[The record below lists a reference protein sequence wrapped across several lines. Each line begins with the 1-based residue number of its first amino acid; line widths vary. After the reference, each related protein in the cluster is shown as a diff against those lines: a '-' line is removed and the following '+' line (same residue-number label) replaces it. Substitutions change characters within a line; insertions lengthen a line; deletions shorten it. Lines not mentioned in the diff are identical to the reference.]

1 MAPPWCA
8 DPAATRELGVHAP
21 RRVVATGPGRACR
34 VPAMYDRCVQI
45 IFETVSPGRAATARP
60 PRPRRPRRALA
71 HKRHDRARA
80 AEAPSRGVSRAD
92 SLPARTLQSTFS
104 LQCMGSHETNSN
116 NQDERNEDKRTAPAA
131 HYPLTAHL
139 RSNEHHVRR
148 PQRTLSPTP
157 LSPHVNLMDDMHR
170 ACARP
175 PRQNR
180 T

>member
-45 IFETVSPGRAATARP
+45 IFETVSPGRAA
-60 PRPRRPRRALA
+60 RPRGRPGPAGPA
-71 HKRHDRARA
+71 ARWLINGTIA
-80 AEAPSRGVSRAD
+80 PEAPSGGVSRAD

>member
-1 MAPPWCA
+1 MRGPPSA
-8 DPAATRELGVHAP
+8 VSRGTP
-21 RRVVATGPGRACR
+21 RGGSRGHRGPGGHAGFRLCMTDVFKSFSKCERLA
-34 VPAMYDRCVQI
+34 
-45 IFETVSPGRAATARP
+45 ERP
-60 PRPRRPRRALA
+60 PRGRPGPA
-71 HKRHDRARA
+71 
-80 AEAPSRGVSRAD
+80 S
-92 SLPARTLQSTFS
+92 SLPPRAKSGSLRGDITCCGHYSEFS

-116 NQDERNEDKRTAPAA
+116 NQDETNEDKRTAPAA